1 MDQQPE
7 KRKYVGPT
15 VGPSP
20 APVEPEDASS
30 KRRRVIGP
38 SLPPPAQTSAS
49 DDDNNNNT
57 HKPSATATDSNSDSD
72 SSDDDDF
79 GPTLPPPAGSAQPTQ
94 PPPPTS
100 TSTSTSTT
108 SKPTQPTRDAWMLE
122 PLEPS
127 DRTARVDPT
136 RLKNRRFQSGP
147 RAGNASASGGGVD
160 VTWTETPDQK
170 MKRLQDEVLGVQ
182 APRNHDSGAGGGGGG
197 GAGAKQTQPS
207 KAMQEKIQRYNEE
220 KRREDAAAREKHKKA
235 HKEEEDDPSKRAFDR
250 EKDMG
255 LAGKISHAQRRE
267 MMSKAADFGSRFSSG
282 KFL

>member
-7 KRKYVGPT
+7 KRKYAGPT
-15 VGPSP
+15 VGPRP
-20 APVEPEDASS
+20 APIETEDASS

-38 SLPPPAQTSAS
+38 SLPPPAQSSAS
-49 DDDNNNNT
+49 DDETNNN
-57 HKPSATATDSNSDSD
+57 HKPSATISDNNSESD

-79 GPTLPPPAGSAQPTQ
+79 GPTLPPPAGSLQPTH
-94 PPPPTS
+94 S
-100 TSTSTSTT
+100 TATPAYPSTT
-108 SKPTQPTRDAWMLE
+108 SKPEPQRDAWMLE

-147 RAGNASASGGGVD
+147 RAGNAGASGGGVD
-160 VTWTETPDQK
+160 VTWTETPEQK

-182 APRNHDSGAGGGGGG
+182 APRNTDSGAGSGGVGG
-197 GAGAKQTQPS
+197 KQTQPS

-220 KRREDAAAREKHKKA
+220 KRREDAAAREKHKKLP
-235 HKEEEDDPSKRAFDR
+235 KEEEDDPSKRAFDR

-267 MMSKAADFGSRFSSG
+267 MISKAADFGSRFSSG
-282 KFL
+282 RFL